1 MRRLGSFNK
10 LGPRKYSAADWTPKS
25 GGPAAEDLKS
35 NLGYLMG
42 LHKNTY
48 PYERPLQASTGP
60 GIRGGSRGGP
70 RMAGDAMQ
78 AFFSTGEEAAEPL
91 PLEGNAE
98 LRTPYLQ

>member
-10 LGPRKYSAADWTPKS
+10 LGPRKHSADDRTPKS
-25 GGPAAEDLKS
+25 EGPAAEDLKS

-42 LHKNTY
+42 LYKNTY
-48 PYERPLQASTGP
+48 PYERPLQTSTGP
-60 GIRGGSRGGP
+60 GISGRRSGP

-78 AFFSTGEEAAEPL
+78 AFFSTGEEAALPL